1 MKTNLKAF
9 FLKASSV
16 FINLLVSF
24 STTIIIV
31 CLLEMAL
38 QKFQT
43 PKNSEVDKDWFK
55 KNVSLNSLGY
65 RDFKYSQER
74 PNNIFRILVLGDSM
88 TFGQGIKKT
97 RTN

>member
-1 MKTNLKAF
+1 
-9 FLKASSV
+9 
-16 FINLLVSF
+16 
-24 STTIIIV
+24 
-31 CLLEMAL
+31 MAL

-55 KNVSLNSLGY
+55 KNVTLNSFGY

-74 PNNIFRILVLGDSM
+74 PNNIFRILVLGDSI